1 MEYKLF
7 TEFITLQALLK
18 ECGIIQSGGA
28 IKAFLVNYPV
38 LYNGETENRR
48 GKKIRIGDVIT
59 LPNQTITIV
68 APTQDEVEQY
78 MADKAE
84 KERIATLVKTL
95 NKANK
100 KEQQKSK
107 SSVGVY
113 RKTRKQK
120 SSNKKAVR
128 FPGT

>member
-18 ECGIIQSGGA
+18 EVGIIQSGGA
-28 IKAFLVNYPV
+28 IKAFLANYPV
-38 LYNGETENRR
+38 LYNGESENRR
-48 GKKIRIGDVIT
+48 GKKIRVGDVVT

-68 APTQDEVEQY
+68 APNQDEMDQY
-78 MADKAE
+78 RTDKAE
-84 KERIATLVKTL
+84 KERVAALVKSL

-100 KEQQKSK
+100 KGQQKSK
-107 SSVGVY
+107 SSPVGVY
-113 RKTRKQK
+113 RKKTEQK
-120 SSNKKAVR
+120 SNQKPIR